1 MPIALRIIFTVILGL
16 SIIATLIR
24 QVSFIEFDEDEPQ
37 LIAAHIASFV
47 YSWAWRI
54 TLIVLL
60 WAF

>member
-24 QVSFIEFDEDEPQ
+24 QCFFVEVSEDEPQ